1 MAIQF
6 KRGTASNRT
15 NYTPSIGE
23 LIVIDVSESN
33 PKLYEHLRFSQMSLE
48 EVQSISPIVLYSFQR
63 SATVGPPSLGT
74 SSA

>member
-33 PKLYEHLRFSQMSLE
+33 PKLYVGDGSTAGGKLVSASSSGGTNQNLFET
-48 EVQSISPIVLYSFQR
+48 VSIVY
-63 SATVGPPSLGT
+63 
-74 SSA
+74 